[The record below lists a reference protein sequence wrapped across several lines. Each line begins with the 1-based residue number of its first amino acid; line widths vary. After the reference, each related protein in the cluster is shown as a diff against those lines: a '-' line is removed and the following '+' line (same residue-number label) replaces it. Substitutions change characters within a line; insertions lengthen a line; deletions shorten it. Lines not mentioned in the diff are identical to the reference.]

1 MFTYEYI
8 KNQTMQTIKIN
19 TEEEAYS
26 VQQELKKY
34 GVPAIRGI
42 DSHGKN
48 VVTAWCEDIRW
59 KFICEDLKRKGFE
72 IQ

>member
-1 MFTYEYI
+1 MFTDEYI
-8 KNQTMQTIKIN
+8 KNQTMRTIKTN

-26 VQQELKKY
+26 IRQELKRY
-34 GVPAIRGI
+34 GVPAI
-42 DSHGKN
+42 HGKDR
-48 VVTAWCEDIRW
+48 VIAWCEDIRW